1 MTPRMMHALRK
12 RQLEHMQRE
21 ELLVGMI
28 ASTTANFGFCRPE
41 NPISAEDFML
51 HPFKAKSNP
60 QPKSLGDSI
69 RSMVGSLPSRFVTKK
84 EV

>member
-21 ELLVGMI
+21 ELLVGLI

-41 NPISAEDFML
+41 NPISAESYML
-51 HPFKAKSNP
+51 HPFKAQPKP
-60 QPKSLGDSI
+60 EPKSLGDAI
-69 RSMVGSLPSRFVTKK
+69 RSMVGALPSRFVKK

>member
-12 RQLEHMQRE
+12 RQIDQMQRE
-21 ELLVGMI
+21 EILVGII

-41 NPISAEDFML
+41 NPISAESYML
-51 HPFKAKSNP
+51 HPFKTQSKP